1 MYGKSPV
8 TRLADKNPKVLAHDA
23 FSMSMSGIIAKDVS

>member
-8 TRLADKNPKVLAHDA
+8 TRLADKTPRVVGHDA